1 MTYRWEQHYGID
13 RFDLSGPRGFPM
25 GGLGWITRNADNPD
39 STSATTVT
47 RDLFTGY
54 ITSMRTI
61 DSSSSTYHWR
71 ICHAVVDGWHEVST
85 ILPDLRDSA
94 TLGCLLLLVREAW
107 KSPVAQVSPSLPDGN
122 LWSCYIN
129 DEAEDRLFRER
140 TEAEALVAALEAA
153 PSCEEGRK
161 P

>member
-71 ICHAVVDGWHEVST
+71 IWWDTQDERGRVLVHSDQVLYRTRKEAMRALEHRFGIST
-85 ILPDLRDSA
+85 DD
-94 TLGCLLLLVREAW
+94 VRETRW
-107 KSPVAQVSPSLPDGN
+107 EGN
-122 LWSCYIN
+122 LSTYMG
-129 DEAEDRLFRER
+129 E
-140 TEAEALVAALEAA
+140 
-153 PSCEEGRK
+153 P
-161 P
+161 